1 MTETRFKELGRTAM
15 EALAAGELDAGSRAV
30 GLDLPDLF
38 VSERARWLWRYRLTQ
53 MAADPEGAAWCVRQ
67 VLVGVD
73 VGVDAGVDVG
83 VEDSGGQGTRE
94 AVVGHAGFHGPPDKA
109 GMVEIG
115 YVTVPAYRRRGYARA
130 ALTELL
136 RRAAADPSVSVVRA
150 TVAPDNVASLATLAP
165 FGFTHVGEQWD
176 EEDGRELIYE
186 RSARAE

>member
-1 MTETRFKELGRTAM
+1 M
-15 EALAAGELDAGSRAV
+15 EALAAEELDAGSSAA

-38 VSERARWLWRYRLTQ
+38 VSERARWLWRYRLGQ

-67 VLVGVD
+67 VI
-73 VGVDAGVDVG
+73 VG
-83 VEDSGGQGTRE
+83 VEDGVGRNDDGQGDGQGDEGQGVDGQGDGGRGTRE
-94 AVVGHAGFHGPPDKA
+94 VAVGHAGFHGPPDEA

-115 YVTVPAYRRRGYARA
+115 YVVVPEYRRRGYARA

-186 RSARAE
+186 RPARSE